1 MNPSSETDA
10 SKVSFAMALLFVSG
24 RLSRLTVRLH
34 LSKCLINM
42 HQVFAA
48 WSDPAAKARWFAD
61 SEGWETLE

>member
-1 MNPSSETDA
+1 
-10 SKVSFAMALLFVSG
+10 MALLFVSG